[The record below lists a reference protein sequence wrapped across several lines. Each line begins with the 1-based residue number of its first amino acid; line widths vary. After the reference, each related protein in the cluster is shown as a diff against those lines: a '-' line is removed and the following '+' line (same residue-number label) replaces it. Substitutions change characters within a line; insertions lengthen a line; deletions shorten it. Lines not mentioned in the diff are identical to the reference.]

1 MNPLEE
7 VIILSSPK
15 QDPAR
20 KYSYQDYL
28 NWSEEERWELIHG
41 SPFNMTPSPSRKHQ
55 HVLGQLAAEFTFFLR
70 GKLCKAF
77 VAPFDVRLFSEG
89 NTDDQVTNV
98 VQPDIS
104 VICDS
109 KKLDNRGCKGSPDL
123 IIEILSPSTGKMD
136 RWVKYKLYEAAGVKE
151 YWIVEPINETIEVFV
166 INNQQKY
173 ELSGVYGKE
182 ETLQVGIFDGLVINL
197 HEVFSE

>member
-1 MNPLEE
+1 MVL
-7 VIILSSPK
+7 LSSPK
-15 QDPAR
+15 QDSER
-20 KYSYQDYL
+20 LYSYQDYL
-28 NWSEEERWELIHG
+28 NWPEEERWELIHG
-41 SPFNMTPSPSRKHQ
+41 SPFHMAPSPSRKHQ
-55 HVLGQLAAEFTFFLR
+55 QILGQLAAEFTFFLR
-70 GKLCKAF
+70 GKPCAAF
-77 VAPFDVRLFSEG
+77 VAPFDVRLFAEG
-89 NTDDQVTNV
+89 KTDDQVTNV

-109 KKLDNRGCKGSPDL
+109 KKLDNRGCLGSPDL

-173 ELSGVYGKE
+173 ELKGVYGKE
-182 ETLQVGIFDGLVINL
+182 DSVKVGIFDGLVINL
-197 HEVFSE
+197 DQVFYE